1 VTGGYV
7 YRGTAI
13 PDLAGTYFYG
23 DFCAGWIR
31 SFRLSGGVATEHKD
45 WTSDLGTVGAL
56 SSFGIGPD
64 GELYVVSLN
73 GSIRKLVVEP

>member
-1 VTGGYV
+1 V
-7 YRGTAI
+7 YRGQAI
-13 PDLAGTYFYG
+13 PDLGGTYFYG

-31 SFRLSGGVATEHKD
+31 SFRLSGGVAIDHKD

-64 GELYVVSLN
+64 GELYVVSLS
-73 GSIRKLVVEP
+73 GSVFKLVVEP